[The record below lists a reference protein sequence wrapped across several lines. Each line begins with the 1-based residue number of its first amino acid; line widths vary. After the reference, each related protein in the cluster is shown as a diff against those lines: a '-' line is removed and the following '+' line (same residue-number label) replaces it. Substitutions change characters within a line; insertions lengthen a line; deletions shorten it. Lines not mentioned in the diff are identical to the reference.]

1 MATKTSSRHFGHI
14 IKEHTIQVPWD
25 PFADTGSKAGAE
37 TFELF
42 AREIYAPGNENAPAI
57 VYLQGGPGFPAPRP
71 VNASGV
77 IGAALK
83 EFRVILLDQR
93 GTGRSHRID
102 AANIADIPAERL
114 AQLRQEYIV
123 EDAEALREHLGI
135 EKWSLYGQ
143 SFGGFCITSYL
154 SRHPESV
161 EHTYLTGGLP
171 VLDQGADNLYRTTF
185 AKLRTRHQRF
195 YREYPWAENR
205 IREICAHLDASAEYL
220 PTGERLS
227 SRRFR
232 TIGIELGRSD
242 GFHNLAYLLEE
253 PFRIR
258 NGEKQLR
265 TDFLAD
271 VGARV
276 SFADGPLYAAIHES
290 IYGGV
295 GGQKVTNWSAHRIR
309 EEIPGFEENANPTG
323 NEPFY
328 LTGEHIFPWQFDE
341 DPALIPLK
349 EKAYD
354 LAQHVWENSPY
365 DSARL
370 LSDAPTSAAAIYLDD
385 IFVPFE
391 YSLATAEQYR
401 DLRPRVTNKFQHDGI
416 RHDGAAIFTTL
427 RGLIEDH

>member
-1 MATKTSSRHFGHI
+1 MSASTRHFGHF
-14 IKEHTIQVPWD
+14 IKEHAIEVPWN
-25 PFADTGSKAGAE
+25 PFVDSASAH

-42 AREIYAPGNENAPAI
+42 AREVYAPGNEDAPAI

-71 VNASGV
+71 VDASGV
-77 IGAALK
+77 IGEALK
-83 EFRVILLDQR
+83 HFRVILLDQR

-102 AANIADIPAERL
+102 AANIDDISANRL
-114 AQLRQEYIV
+114 TQLRQEFIV
-123 EDAEALREHLGI
+123 EDAEALRKHLGI
-135 EKWSLYGQ
+135 DRWSLYGQ

-154 SRHPESV
+154 SSHPESV
-161 EHTYLTGGLP
+161 ENAYLTGGLP
-171 VLDQGADNLYRTTF
+171 VLDHGADDLYRTTF
-185 AKLRTRHQRF
+185 AKLRIRHERF

-205 IREICAHLDASAEYL
+205 IREICSHLDSSAELL

-232 TIGIELGRSD
+232 TIGIELGRGD

-253 PFRIR
+253 PFHIR

-265 TDFLAD
+265 TDFLAE

-276 SFADGPLYAAIHES
+276 GFDSGPLYAAIHES

-295 GGQKVTNWSAHRIR
+295 GGQTITNWSAHRIR
-309 EEIPGFEENANPTG
+309 EEIPGFEEDANPAG
-323 NEPFY
+323 KNPFY

-341 DPALIPLK
+341 DPALVPFK
-349 EKAYD
+349 EKAEA
-354 LAQHVWENSPY
+354 LAQHSWESSPY
-365 DSARL
+365 DSAQL

-391 YSLATAEQYR
+391 YSMATAEQYR

-427 RGLIEDH
+427 RGLIADH